1 MNPIVNF
8 LTSAIIAINKLI
20 DSLSLQ
26 TIQTIKR
33 VFFFTIFILC
43 IIAIIIGINMG
54 KNAAKIK
61 SAPLA
66 EFVNDTFR
74 IDINREKEAGDF
86 SEMLE
91 NEIIKESTINNFNK
105 AEFPVQDKIEP
116 QYDKDPIESQ
126 NKISDPDIRTQ
137 PYKKEIPLDEDLN
150 RTITETTP
158 SVRALEKNLSDEG
171 KNDIIINKRIENQK
185 TDKSDIRTDDKK
197 PVRILEKDK
206 TIKPEVLNKDSGI
219 LNQ

>member
-1 MNPIVNF
+1 MNPIVKF

-20 DSLSLQ
+20 DTLSLQ

-33 VFFFTIFILC
+33 GFFFAVFIFC
-43 IIAIIIGINMG
+43 IIGIIIGINIG

-74 IDINREKEAGDF
+74 IDLNREKDTGDF

-91 NEIIKESTINNFNK
+91 NEVIKESTINNFNK
-105 AEFPVQDKIEP
+105 AEFPVQDKLEP
-116 QYDKDPIESQ
+116 QYDKEPIDARD
-126 NKISDPDIRTQ
+126 KISAPDIRTH
-137 PYKKEIPLDEDLN
+137 PYKTESPIDEDLN
-150 RTITETTP
+150 RTITEITP
-158 SVRALEKNLSDEG
+158 EVRALEKNLTDEG
-171 KNDIIINKRIENQK
+171 KNDIIINRNIEPEKNTK
-185 TDKSDIRTDDKK
+185 TDIRSQDKS

-206 TIKPEVLNKDSGI
+206 TNKPEVFNKDSGI
-219 LNQ
+219 INQ

>member
-1 MNPIVNF
+1 MNPIVKV
-8 LTSAIIAINKLI
+8 LSSAIIAVNKLI

-33 VFFFTIFILC
+33 GFFFAIFVFC
-43 IIAIIIGINMG
+43 IIGIIIGMNMG

-91 NEIIKESTINNFNK
+91 NEIIKESTINNFDK
-105 AEFPVQDKIEP
+105 AEFPVQDKLEP
-116 QYDKDPIESQ
+116 QYDKDPIESR
-126 NKISDPDIRTQ
+126 NKISDPDIRIH
-137 PYKKEIPLDEDLN
+137 PYKTETPVDEDLDRIKTDTN
-150 RTITETTP
+150 P
-158 SVRALEKNLSDEG
+158 SVRPLEKNLTDEG
-171 KNDIIINKRIENQK
+171 KNDIILNRSIEPDKDNK
-185 TDKSDIRTDDKK
+185 TDIRSQDKS
-197 PVRILEKDK
+197 PVRILEKNK
-206 TIKPEVLNKDSGI
+206 TIKPEVFNKDSGI
-219 LNQ
+219 INQ